1 MHRLAPVVS
10 LVAAGFGTIADM
22 WIAALVIAAVLI
34 TYSTQV
40 YIQANPTGK
49 VPWIGRPENEPN
61 SAVMLRLAGVFVGL
75 VGGMLLTPDDM
86 RGWFGFGVLLIMVP
100 TGILLTLHNARV
112 KD

>member
-1 MHRLAPVVS
+1 
-10 LVAAGFGTIADM
+10 M

-34 TYSTQV
+34 TYSTLV
-40 YIQANPTGK
+40 YVKANPTSR
-49 VPWIGRPENEPN
+49 VPWVGRPENEPG

-86 RGWFGFGVLLIMVP
+86 RGWFGLGVLMIMVP

-112 KD
+112 KR